1 MGYCLWPTAIA
12 FVMGDI
18 ITSGVCARFPKLQFV
33 PTEWET
39 GWLAHYL
46 QRLDWSAYR
55 VPRNQV
61 PPEVT
66 EAPSYYFHRNFTM
79 TFEDDRVGR
88 HGTTSACAT

>member
-1 MGYCLWPTAIA
+1 
-12 FVMGDI
+12 MGDI